1 MENSSYIIQFCVTV
15 LLLLTLLKQSKA
27 DKLAYEV
34 KASVCVKCAHFDFDS
49 DESMFMRVIF
59 YVRLFGSIS
68 STAGSAFAWVV
79 NRTCCVVVLFFFSQS
94 PVFFFALLEFRR
106 IAFVLALVFGVFF
119 VALFLLNRV
128 YTVSP
133 VCHSLVHDIFPFFCC
148 YHILVSLAVH
158 VCHVTVKSCL
168 CFS

>member
-119 VALFLLNRV
+119 SLHFFYLIEFIQSVPCV
-128 YTVSP
+128 TVS
-133 VCHSLVHDIFPFFCC
+133 CMTSFHFFAAIIFSSRLQYMYATSL
-148 YHILVSLAVH
+148 
-158 VCHVTVKSCL
+158 
-168 CFS
+168 